1 MILSRVPKVL
11 FLVVAAAV
19 IYFLL
24 SAVHFIGIA
33 NAQTVEAPPPV
44 APVLVTGFQLETW
57 LLAAVAIFT
66 GLIAVFS
73 GIRTILAFVAPRTAT
88 TFDDRALERVTWLEN
103 SMRDLLALITGGR
116 VPVPLPV
123 APPSA
128 APPRDPQS
136 GRVRMALITGLAL
149 VCGVAV
155 LVASCATARQRGA
168 AGVTA
173 FLECQSPNVD
183 ATLLEEAKGV
193 TISAIDKWISGAG
206 HVDTAGLRAE
216 ARPLKSDLMRCA
228 FEAAIAALLLPAP
241 VRPDAPAAAPR
252 SVDTVAL
259 RAEWASIR
267 AELGWAPLAANP

>member
-44 APVLVTGFQLETW
+44 APVIVTGFQLETW

-66 GLIAVFS
+66 GLIAVLS
-73 GIRTILAFVAPRTAT
+73 GIRTILAYTASRTAT
-88 TFDDRALERVTWLEN
+88 KWDDRQLERVTWLEN
-103 SMRDLLALITGGR
+103 SMRDLLALFTGGR

-123 APPSA
+123 AP
-128 APPRDPQS
+128 PPRDPQS

-173 FLECQSPNVD
+173 FLECQAPNVD
-183 ATLLEEAKGV
+183 AALLEEAKGV
-193 TISAIDKWISGAG
+193 AISAIDKWISGDG

-228 FEAAIAALLLPAP
+228 FEAAIAAIAAPAP
-241 VRPDAPAAAPR
+241 KADGATMAAPR
-252 SVDTVAL
+252 AVDAAAL
-259 RAEWASIR
+259 RTEWASVR
-267 AELGWAPLAANP
+267 TELGWAPLAATP